1 MRCSRHDPLATFA
14 GYVVESAPAYAD
26 PAKVE
31 TITRYP
37 EPTKLRELRGWF
49 GIRNQMQNY
58 VPGLEGMQK
67 RLRTLLNKGVVFW
80 VDDEMREELER
91 SKKAIGNKILLN
103 NFCMKRAMVVITD
116 ASGAALPLS
125 SCSTARAATWSYSW
139 AWLQSRRFGEIIW
152 RWNSR
157 QHA

>member
-1 MRCSRHDPLATFA
+1 M
-14 GYVVESAPAYAD
+14 V
-26 PAKVE
+26 
-31 TITRYP
+31 
-37 EPTKLRELRGWF
+37 

-67 RLRTLLNKGVVFW
+67 RLRTLLNKCVVFW

-125 SCSTARAATWSYSW
+125 SCSTARAATWSCSW
-139 AWLQSRRFGEIIW
+139 AWLQSR
-152 RWNSR
+152 
-157 QHA
+157 